1 MTGLNHSSARKDALT
16 NRATPTLR
24 LSALNY
30 DLDGFPAHARQPRA
44 SPPAVLLR
52 QQHVKCDA
60 VQRPSSSLHTLDTA
74 YARRFCYGA
83 PAGDSAV
90 VAKISRK
97 SILPDTVS
105 FPAAPDEGSGDA
117 REVKTSKWLK
127 KCKLADG
134 TQAHAFDTEIGQ
146 CLLRRHLQYRLALFT
161 EFDTETP
168 IAHWEKGSSPPSL
181 LISSSVPEA
190 FHPQVI
196 CAFIIEEF
204 KMRMA
209 EKADV
214 IAQGKALAQ
223 STPLARIR

>member
-1 MTGLNHSSARKDALT
+1 MDSQLTLVNPAPPLLLTFSANSMSNATLFSDRQAVYTLSTQLT
-16 NRATPTLR
+16 RADSVTELR
-24 LSALNY
+24 
-30 DLDGFPAHARQPRA
+30 R
-44 SPPAVLLR
+44 V
-52 QQHVKCDA
+52 
-60 VQRPSSSLHTLDTA
+60 
-74 YARRFCYGA
+74 
-83 PAGDSAV
+83 GDSAV
-90 VAKISRK
+90 VARISRK
-97 SILPDTVS
+97 SILPDTVA
-105 FPAAPDEGSGDA
+105 FPAAPDEGSGNV
-117 REVKTSKWLK
+117 REVKTSKWMK

-134 TQAHAFDTEIGQ
+134 TQAHAFDTEMGQ